1 MHLGGTVDSM
11 LRSMPESELQGW
23 AKYAR
28 VYGFPQRRIELM
40 LAQLANLIARTMGG
54 VKDSKVTDFMLKE
67 PEDEE
72 MPANVTRLET
82 VRAAFGFNPRKK
94 K

>member
-1 MHLGGTVDSM
+1 M
-11 LRSMPESELQGW
+11 LRSMNEAELQGW
-23 AKYAR
+23 LRYER
-28 VYGFPQRRIELM
+28 VYKFPQRRIELM

-54 VKDSKVTDFMLKE
+54 VKDSKVADFMLKE

-72 MPANVTRLET
+72 MPANVTRLDA